1 MTAIRL
7 TARTSIPDA
16 ALTVRF
22 VRASGPGGQNVNKV
36 STAVELRL
44 DLDAADLPPALR
56 QRLDRIAAGR
66 INQAGELVL
75 FAQRFRTQARNR
87 DDALARLAEI
97 VAEAERVPKK
107 RVSTRATAASKR
119 RRLEQKG
126 RRGADKALRRRPAEG
141 D

>member
-7 TARTSIPDA
+7 TARTSIPDT
-16 ALTVRF
+16 ALAVRF

-44 DLDAADLPPALR
+44 DLVAAGLHPALR

-87 DDALARLAEI
+87 DDAMERLAEI
-97 VAEAERVPKK
+97 IAEAERVPKK
-107 RVSTRATAASKR
+107 RVPTRATAASKR

-126 RRGADKALRRRPAEG
+126 RRGVHKALRRRPGEG

>member
-1 MTAIRL
+1 VTGIQL
-7 TARTSIPDA
+7 TPRTSIPED

-36 STAVELRL
+36 ATAVELRL
-44 DLDAADLPPALR
+44 DLDAADLPVALR
-56 QRLDRIAAGR
+56 QRLARIAAGR
-66 INQAGELVL
+66 INQQGELVI

-87 DDALARLAEI
+87 DDALDRLSQI
-97 VAEAERVPKK
+97 VAEAERVPKR
-107 RVSTRATAASKR
+107 RVPTKATAASKR

-126 RRGADKALRRRPAEG
+126 RRGTDKALRRRPREG